1 MDKSYSLAQFI
12 MNCGDYEL
20 ALNLI
25 SFYMFLLR
33 KRLHTSQQIPATTS
47 GDLFHD
53 RMLNLLWG
61 RLTCE
66 SLMSLDDG
74 MTTLKELE
82 DALANIEVLCSALRS
97 FLEGRFGCS
106 SAPRAIVAGSLRP
119 LLAQRNEE
127 RRGFLRANVLPQ
139 RVGVA
144 AELECRYLATIELN
158 APWLLRYLVVVFMK
172 QGRAARVNLSRV
184 IEVETRRRDESCR
197 SWNDARMCW
206 KTPFFSL
213 LITSLFAWTS
223 HRRQRNWLVAKT
235 CSRVISSS
243 PEWAWSRRKRS

>member
-66 SLMSLDDG
+66 SLMSLEDG

-82 DALANIEVLCSALRS
+82 DALANIEVLCSTL
-97 FLEGRFGCS
+97 
-106 SAPRAIVAGSLRP
+106 
-119 LLAQRNEE
+119 
-127 RRGFLRANVLPQ
+127 
-139 RVGVA
+139 
-144 AELECRYLATIELN
+144 
-158 APWLLRYLVVVFMK
+158 
-172 QGRAARVNLSRV
+172 
-184 IEVETRRRDESCR
+184 
-197 SWNDARMCW
+197 
-206 KTPFFSL
+206 
-213 LITSLFAWTS
+213 
-223 HRRQRNWLVAKT
+223 
-235 CSRVISSS
+235 
-243 PEWAWSRRKRS
+243 